1 MTENNTVE
9 QTRLLR
15 NSRCLSASS
24 ASLYLQ
30 CQVDNLVSKL
40 PTQTHQLHYSAFKN
54 VISRDSDTLTLCRK
68 TAVVLKLSYIIFA
81 QFFNSTTK
89 IEC

>member
-9 QTRLLR
+9 QT
-15 NSRCLSASS
+15 SS

-30 CQVDNLVSKL
+30 CQADNLVSKL